1 MPLFFFLTQISNS
14 GQRTEMIQTY
24 TIGRFCLSLTNETF
38 QARSTSVG
46 SRTNS
51 NTKRWGQLLNPK
63 LQTPRSPAMVGHAV
77 ETNPF
82 PAARPLCSLLP
93 HIYAPALTAVTG
105 APGRPR
111 TLLPVSITPASSQRT
126 LRDSPIGV

>member
-1 MPLFFFLTQISNS
+1 
-14 GQRTEMIQTY
+14 
-24 TIGRFCLSLTNETF
+24 
-38 QARSTSVG
+38 
-46 SRTNS
+46 
-51 NTKRWGQLLNPK
+51 
-63 LQTPRSPAMVGHAV
+63 MVGHVV

-82 PAARPLCSLLP
+82 PAARRPRSLLP
-93 HIYAPALTAVTG
+93 HIYAPALTAVTS